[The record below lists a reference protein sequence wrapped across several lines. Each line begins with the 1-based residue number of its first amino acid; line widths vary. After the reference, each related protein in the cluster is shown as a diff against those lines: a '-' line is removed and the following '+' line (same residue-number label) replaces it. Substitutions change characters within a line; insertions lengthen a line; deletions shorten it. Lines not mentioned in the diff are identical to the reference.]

1 MATVTIAIQTTT
13 TALPTGVVAGAL
25 RVTLL
30 SNGAEFAAQDVDGA
44 EAVFYGVPDG
54 DYTAT
59 AVRLDDAGAELS
71 AVISANFTVDET
83 AETYEAPSGLSV
95 SVAPDVA

>member
-1 MATVTIAIQTTT
+1 MATVTITIQTTT
-13 TALPTGVVAGAL
+13 TALPTGVAAGAL
-25 RVTLL
+25 RVALL
-30 SNGAEFAAQDVDGA
+30 SGGSEFATQDVDGT

-59 AVRLDDAGAELS
+59 AVRLDDAGGELS
-71 AVISANFTVDET
+71 VRVTADFTVDEV
-83 AETYEAPSGLSV
+83 ADTYEAPSGLSV